1 MNVVDF
7 IVVDFWEDDLFMDI
21 YVVVIMIVERFSGQV
36 MEVMDMRYSNSDQVF
51 KEFLYVF
58 VMQSYFIVDWIV
70 LMDFE
75 VCNRFV
81 CFGDQWFLI
90 GDCCQVCCCVIQQ
103 FFVSDCFINIYVQG
117 DFFDLRD
124 LYDRIVVKFSYE
136 FFNYFVF
143 VVIMQFCYCIILNY
157 LIVLLLD
164 LKKWIFLLFLNLKFI
179 WLVLLVVVL
188 KIAMLEI

>member
-58 VMQSYFIVDWIV
+58 VMQSYFIVDRIV

-81 CFGDQWFLI
+81 CFGDQRFLI

-103 FFVSDCFINIYVQG
+103 FFVSDRFINIYVQG

-143 VVIMQFCYCIILNY
+143 VVIMQFRYCIILNY
-157 LIVLLLD
+157 LIVSLLD

-179 WLVLLVVVL
+179 WLVLSVVVL
-188 KIAMLEI
+188 KIVMLEI